1 MLVPTSPII
10 AATAMEDRKA
20 SGGAS
25 AAGGGGSWPPAIIA
39 QATCSPSVL
48 GCCRFWGSWRSRF
61 SGTLLL
67 FQLLPGCAFGGA
79 PFSACAA
86 GKLPLPLLKL
96 LLLLLINGGWLL
108 PVALRLVG
116 DPVRGVTGES
126 TGLYVGACG
135 FGVGGGFFGVGG
147 TVGGGFGV
155 GGARARAS
163 GLDKGR
169 QGRPSRMSSIVTLS
183 MT

>member
-1 MLVPTSPII
+1 MALAV
-10 AATAMEDRKA
+10 
-20 SGGAS
+20 
-25 AAGGGGSWPPAIIA
+25 
-39 QATCSPSVL
+39 CSPSVL
-48 GCCRFWGSWRSRF
+48 GRRRFWGSWRSRF
-61 SGTLLL
+61 SGSLL
-67 FQLLPGCAFGGA
+67 FHLAFAAAGGAFGGA
-79 PFSACAA
+79 PFSTCAA

-96 LLLLLINGGWLL
+96 LLLLTNGGWLL
-108 PVALRLVG
+108 PVALRLAG

-155 GGARARAS
+155 GGARAPAS

-169 QGRPSRMSSIVTLS
+169 QERPSRMSPIVTFS
-183 MT
+183 MA